1 MRQNR
6 KQVASAG
13 KFKLSNHF
21 LTGFIPGLAL
31 PILFTWLYINRFYP
45 LDLAFFDII
54 KQLFPGVLLGKTLL
68 LAIMPNLIGVFIFYK
83 QDNFKLGI
91 GFMTGA
97 LPYLVASMFML

>member
-1 MRQNR
+1 MGQNR
-6 KQVASAG
+6 KQVAPTG

-31 PILFTWLYINRFYP
+31 PILFTWFYVSRFYP
-45 LDLAFFDII
+45 LDLPFFDII
-54 KQLFPGVLLGKTLL
+54 KQLFPGVILGKILL

-97 LPYLVASMFML
+97 LPYLVAAMFML